1 MLCCRLRVSSI
12 KKILLHFPQSIW
24 INFFCHKCEFRCHI
38 YADTLCVCVCVCVCV
53 CAHAHGAEDW
63 TRALCVLSK
72 WSTTGLYPSPG
83 LFLIDVYEWCA
94 LPFIPLSILRLSSY
108 LCLVFCFIW
117 VSSDTDFF
125 YFKIVY
131 FSIFAVF
138 DILLYLQ
145 AIKIISV
152 LLKVVKFFF
161 LYPEF

>member
-1 MLCCRLRVSSI
+1 VYLQLRKYYCISPKVFELISSVTSVNFDAISML
-12 KKILLHFPQSIW
+12 
-24 INFFCHKCEFRCHI
+24 
-38 YADTLCVCVCVCVCV
+38 TLCACVCVCVCV